1 MTRVAYENK
10 VLLLDNKR
18 GTVYINSKLFMSASR
33 GPAIREFVR
42 VCNSSDIYQK
52 FHLYF
57 IENSKTTTKEEQV
70 KD

>member
-42 VCNSSDIYQK
+42 VCNSTDIYQK

>member
-1 MTRVAYENK
+1 MTQVAYENK
-10 VLLLDNKR
+10 LLLLDNKR
-18 GTVYINSKLFMSASR
+18 GIVYINGKLFMSASR
-33 GPAIREFVR
+33 GPAVREFVR

-57 IENSKTTTKEEQV
+57 IENSTTTKKEEQV